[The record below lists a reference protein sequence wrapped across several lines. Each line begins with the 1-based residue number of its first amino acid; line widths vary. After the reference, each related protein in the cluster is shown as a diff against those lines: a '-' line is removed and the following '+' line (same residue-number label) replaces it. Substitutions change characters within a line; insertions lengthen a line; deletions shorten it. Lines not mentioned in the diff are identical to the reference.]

1 MLQAGMTA
9 PIPLRPVVEARDLP
23 PMLPDALRACFA
35 RGETGVAW
43 APDHDAS
50 AGAPAGVLGGPQA
63 SAWPYAFSS
72 PPPVNVPAL
81 CAVGPCWWYPSFGA
95 VIGADGALY
104 NATVGEARHGSA
116 DLSAIPGVGSG
127 GVILTPPEHAPVLE
141 GGAVFL
147 PWGAGFNYGHFVI
160 DALPSILA
168 LEQAGLLEDTPL
180 LAPRLTAWQR
190 DLIAM
195 AAPGVRLQEVD
206 APAVRLERAVFAT
219 SMDHFLH
226 HPNGLLAQL
235 AERVKANA
243 PKGGGARRIYLSRR
257 GQSMRVMVGE
267 AALERALRA
276 RGFTIVR
283 PETLDA
289 RAQVA
294 LMRDAEII
302 VGASGAALA
311 NAVFLSRGARVIEVQ
326 PSNFTSQWVRAAC
339 RQVGVEWRG
348 YVCHSPCAAK
358 TAPLLA
364 RLRRGFKF
372 AFKPDLNDLL
382 CFIDAALD
390 APPAEPGPNHQ

>member
-1 MLQAGMTA
+1 MTA
-9 PIPLRPVVEARDLP
+9 PISLRLVVEARDLP
-23 PMLPDALRACFA
+23 PMLPDVLRERFD

-43 APDHDAS
+43 APEHDAS
-50 AGAPAGVLGGPQA
+50 VGAPLGVLGGPEA
-63 SAWPYAFSS
+63 TAWPFAISES
-72 PPPVNVPAL
+72 PPVNVPAL

-95 VIGADGALY
+95 VIGNDGALY

-116 DLSAIPGVGSG
+116 DLSAIPGVASG
-127 GVILTPPEHAPVLE
+127 GSRITPPQDAPVLD

-168 LEQAGLLEDTPL
+168 LEQAGLLHDTRL
-180 LAPRLTAWQR
+180 LAPRLTDWQR
-190 DLIAM
+190 ELIAM

-206 APAVRLERAVFAT
+206 APAVRLGRAVFAT

-226 HPNGLLAQL
+226 HPNGLLATL
-235 AERVKANA
+235 AERVTANA
-243 PKGGGARRIYLSRR
+243 PKAAGARRVYLSRR

-267 AALERALRA
+267 AAFERALQA
-276 RGFTIVR
+276 RGFVIVR
-283 PETLDA
+283 PETLGA

-311 NAVFLSRGARVIEVQ
+311 NAVFLPRGARVIEIQ
-326 PSNFTSQWVRAAC
+326 PTNFTSQWVRAAC

-348 YVCHSPCAAK
+348 YVCASPCPAHA
-358 TAPLLA
+358 APLLA
-364 RLRRGFKF
+364 RLRRGFRF
-372 AFKPDLNDLL
+372 AFRPDLDDLIG
-382 CFIDAALD
+382 FIDAAL
-390 APPAEPGPNHQ
+390 